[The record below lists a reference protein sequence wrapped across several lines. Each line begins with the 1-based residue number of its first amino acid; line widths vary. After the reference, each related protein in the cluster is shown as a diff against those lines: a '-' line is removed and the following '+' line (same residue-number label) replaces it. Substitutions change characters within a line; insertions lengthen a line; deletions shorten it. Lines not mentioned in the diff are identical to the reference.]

1 MATANEDDD
10 MMNKKAFL
18 KAYQTINNL
27 AEPKST
33 KVTESEPY
41 QSKLYKSAKDEAL
54 IKEYH
59 FAKFQKNLA
68 QAQGHPDLQSLI
80 NKDDW
85 NEEDTQKLLAML
97 R

>member
-1 MATANEDDD
+1 

-18 KAYQTINNL
+18 KAYQTINQL
-27 AEPKST
+27 AEREKQVINEP
-33 KVTESEPY
+33 EAYASE
-41 QSKLYKSAKDEAL
+41 LYKSAEDEAL

-59 FAKFQKNLA
+59 FAKFRKNLA
-68 QAQGHPDLQSLI
+68 QAQSHPDLQSLV

>member
-1 MATANEDDD
+1 
-10 MMNKKAFL
+10 MNKKAFL
-18 KAYQTINNL
+18 KAYQTVNKLGKSEDISPI
-27 AEPKST
+27 EPET
-33 KVTESEPY
+33 YE
-41 QSKLYKSAKDEAL
+41 SKLYKSAKDEAL

-80 NKDDW
+80 NKEDW